1 MRLLK
6 LKSLPIKYIA
16 YLLLTTSFISFTP
29 AARAASE
36 AKKHPS
42 EYAVASAHPL
52 ATNAG
57 LLILAKGGN
66 AFDAAIAVSAT
77 LAVVEPYH
85 SGLGGGG
92 FWLLHEAKTN
102 KNWLIDG
109 REVAPQ
115 KATQDMFI
123 GKDGQVL
130 SHLSLNGALSAAI
143 PGEPA
148 ALVLIAKKFGRLP
161 LKETLAP
168 AIKLAEEG
176 FLVDHQFN
184 YFLSMP
190 DRLQEMRKYPATR
203 AIFLN
208 NNRPYALGERLIQK
222 DLARTLQRIV
232 DDGHDGFYRGAV
244 ASALVEGVRR
254 AGGIWTLQDLAS
266 YQAKIRQPLEG
277 DYHNMHVI
285 TAPLPSAGGVT
296 LLIML
301 NILSSYSLESL
312 TKLEQVHLIAESMRL
327 GFWQR
332 MELLADADFVD
343 VPIQKLLSQENS
355 QQLRAM
361 INRSAATPSRTLTS
375 KMLDDEKNSNTTHF
389 SIIDTE
395 GNRVAATLSVNFIFG
410 SSLVASGTGVL
421 LNDEMDDFSINPS
434 VKNVFGLM
442 GGSKNTIEPGKRPI
456 SSMTPTFL
464 EMPGRVAIL
473 GTPGGSRIPSMV
485 LLATLAFSR
494 SFGAITMV
502 SEMRFHHQYL
512 PDLLQFEPDTFSE
525 AFQDKLK
532 IMGYHLM
539 PLADYFGS
547 MQVITWDK
555 KTNLVTAASDPRRLG
570 LAASVGPKIG
580 KGYGFMH

>member
-1 MRLLK
+1 MRVFK
-6 LKSLPIKYIA
+6 LKSLSVKYIA
-16 YLLLTTSFISFTP
+16 YLLLSIFTLT
-29 AARAASE
+29 ARAASE
-36 AKKHPS
+36 AKHPN

-52 ATNAG
+52 ATNVG
-57 LLILAKGGN
+57 LQVLAKGGN
-66 AFDAAIAVSAT
+66 AFDAAVAVSAA

-92 FWLLHEAKTN
+92 FWLLHEAKGNT
-102 KNWLIDG
+102 NWLVDG
-109 REVAPQ
+109 REAAPL
-115 KATQDMFI
+115 KATKDMFL
-123 GKDGQVL
+123 GKDGQVIAQ
-130 SHLSLNGALSAAI
+130 LSLNGGLSAAI

-176 FLVDHQFN
+176 FIVDHQLN
-184 YFLSMP
+184 YFLSMQ
-190 DRLQEMRKYPATR
+190 DRLQQIRTYPATR
-203 AIFLN
+203 AIFLKD
-208 NNRPYALGERLIQK
+208 NRPYALGERLIQK
-222 DLARTLQRIV
+222 DLAKTLKKIV
-232 DDGHDGFYRGAV
+232 DDGHDGFYRGVV
-244 ASALVEGVRR
+244 ASALVEGVRH

-285 TAPLPSAGGVT
+285 TAPLPSAGGIT
-296 LLIML
+296 LLLML
-301 NILSSYSLESL
+301 NILSSYPLEYL

-327 GFWQR
+327 SFWQR

-343 VPIQKLLSQENS
+343 VPIQKILSQENS
-355 QQLRAM
+355 QELRAM
-361 INRSAATPSRTLTS
+361 IHQTAATPSRTLTN
-375 KMLDDEKNSNTTHF
+375 KTLDDEHNSNTTHF
-389 SIIDTE
+389 SIIDTA

-442 GGSKNTIEPGKRPI
+442 GGSKNTIEPGKRPL

-464 EMPGRVAIL
+464 ESPGRVAIL

-502 SEMRFHHQYL
+502 SDMRFHHQYL

-525 AFQDKLK
+525 AFQEKLK

-539 PLADYFGS
+539 PLAEYFGS

-570 LAASVGPKIG
+570 LAASVGPKNG

>member
-1 MRLLK
+1 MRL
-6 LKSLPIKYIA
+6 
-16 YLLLTTSFISFTP
+16 
-29 AARAASE
+29 
-36 AKKHPS
+36 
-42 EYAVASAHPL
+42 V
-52 ATNAG
+52 
-57 LLILAKGGN
+57 
-66 AFDAAIAVSAT
+66 
-77 LAVVEPYH
+77 
-85 SGLGGGG
+85 
-92 FWLLHEAKTN
+92 
-102 KNWLIDG
+102 
-109 REVAPQ
+109 
-115 KATQDMFI
+115 
-123 GKDGQVL
+123 
-130 SHLSLNGALSAAI
+130 
-143 PGEPA
+143 
-148 ALVLIAKKFGRLP
+148 
-161 LKETLAP
+161 
-168 AIKLAEEG
+168 
-176 FLVDHQFN
+176 
-184 YFLSMP
+184 
-190 DRLQEMRKYPATR
+190 
-203 AIFLN
+203 
-208 NNRPYALGERLIQK
+208 
-222 DLARTLQRIV
+222 
-232 DDGHDGFYRGAV
+232 
-244 ASALVEGVRR
+244 
-254 AGGIWTLQDLAS
+254 
-266 YQAKIRQPLEG
+266 
-277 DYHNMHVI
+277 
-285 TAPLPSAGGVT
+285 
-296 LLIML
+296 
-301 NILSSYSLESL
+301 
-312 TKLEQVHLIAESMRL
+312 
-327 GFWQR
+327 FWQR

-355 QQLRAM
+355 QQLRSM
-361 INRSAATPSRTLTS
+361 IHHSAATPSRTLTS

-442 GGSKNTIEPGKRPI
+442 GGTKNTIEPGKRPI

-532 IMGYHLM
+532 IMNYHLM